1 MNKFSTTNIIAGNKK
16 VDLMAKDKSNKYLFS
31 KIEESLCK
39 RFIVFSV
46 YSTTEEIP
54 FENDDGIK
62 IRNGIFDYYIGE
74 ITVSSKH
81 LSDNNYWNFINRR
94 YQ

>member
-46 YSTTEEIP
+46 YSTTEEIL
-54 FENDDGIK
+54 FENDDGMK